1 MKVIRNLI
9 SNVIFCWWLLFAFAY
24 FDLWIEI
31 LFQNMSVAQFQF
43 SSENIVSVVM
53 VFLILGIVF
62 WIINFPIKKILSV
75 LTLPIN
81 ALTLWIFSLILNI
94 VVFYIFQWIANTY
107 IANITVNLWTI
118 IQTLILSL
126 LMSLGLT
133 ILNKLF

>member
-31 LFQNMSVAQFQF
+31 LFQNMSIAQFQF
-43 SSENIVSVVM
+43 SSENIGSIVM

-107 IANITVNLWTI
+107 IADITVNLWTI

>member
-31 LFQNMSVAQFQF
+31 LFQNMSIAQFQF
-43 SSENIVSVVM
+43 SSENIGSVVM

-107 IANITVNLWTI
+107 IADITVNLWTI

>member
-31 LFQNMSVAQFQF
+31 LFQNMSIAQFQF

-107 IANITVNLWTI
+107 IADITVNLWTI